1 MTYLLCGLLIIGQHK
16 LKIEFYWETQDRKYL
31 FLKKKKKDRKY
42 LIFFSSVLV
51 VNLRHGWPNFIVGD

>member
-31 FLKKKKKDRKY
+31 FLKKNKKKDRKY
-42 LIFFSSVLV
+42 LIFFSPYR
-51 VNLRHGWPNFIVGD
+51 NII